1 MLGDNLMH
9 IDENSTNFGLEKGL
23 EMLKT
28 HEKNPE
34 NACSRAKWLKFL
46 RFGDEYRLIWMGL
59 HEMQQFNLIGAKLS
73 AKNTWKSPKKLK
85 NAIYARSGP
94 GTTRKS

>member
-34 NACSRAKWLKFL
+34 NACSRAK
-46 RFGDEYRLIWMGL
+46 
-59 HEMQQFNLIGAKLS
+59 
-73 AKNTWKSPKKLK
+73 
-85 NAIYARSGP
+85 
-94 GTTRKS
+94 